1 MQAVV
6 MAGGEGSRL
15 RPLTINRPKPMVS
28 IVNKPCL
35 GHIFDLLQRH
45 GIHDAFVTLQ
55 YLASQIQDSF
65 GDGGAIGMRLR
76 YSVEESPL
84 GTGGSVRQ
92 IGDALDDTFIV
103 ISGDALTDIDLTKV
117 IAFHRER
124 KAAVTL
130 TLYHVANPLEYG
142 VVITG
147 EDGRISK
154 FLEKP
159 SWGEVFSDTINT
171 GIYVIEPRVLER
183 YKPGEAFDF
192 SKDLFPALS
201 PRASLCTATSR
212 RDTGPTS
219 ARSPSTRARMPTS
232 STAV

>member
-1 MQAVV
+1 MTGGAPAGRSLARTKLDLMQAVV

-45 GIHDAFVTLQ
+45 GISDAFVTLQ

-65 GDGGAIGMRLR
+65 GDGGAIGMRLK

-117 IAFHRER
+117 IAFHKER

-130 TLYHVANPLEYG
+130 TLYHVPNPLEYG
-142 VVITG
+142 VVIT
-147 EDGRISK
+147 D
-154 FLEKP
+154 P
-159 SWGEVFSDTINT
+159 N
-171 GIYVIEPRVLER
+171 
-183 YKPGEAFDF
+183 
-192 SKDLFPALS
+192 
-201 PRASLCTATSR
+201 
-212 RDTGPTS
+212 
-219 ARSPSTRARMPTS
+219 
-232 STAV
+232 